1 MTRWFSTVCCGAI
14 LLAGCNK
21 GGDTGKADVPT
32 APSPAAPA
40 PVAAKLSGE
49 AEAKAK
55 LKLALDSWVFGDTL
69 EKFQKDHPD
78 IMVGVRLHSLDK
90 LTRYEIGAGRE
101 KSPTSFEFAVTHVF
115 ESKAGTDIKHSG
127 TVTVA
132 KLSDKWFIQG
142 LGGDN

>member
-1 MTRWFSTVCCGAI
+1 MTRWFSAVWCGAV

-32 APSPAAPA
+32 ASNPAAPA
-40 PVAAKLSGE
+40 PAAAKPSGE
-49 AEAKAK
+49 AEAKEK

-69 EKFQKDHPD
+69 EKFHKDHPD
-78 IMVGVRLHSLDK
+78 IRVGVRLHSLDK
-90 LTRYEIGAGRE
+90 LTRYDIGTGRE
-101 KSPTSFEFAVTHVF
+101 RSPTSYEFTVTHVF
-115 ESKAGTDIKHSG
+115 ESRAGTDIKRSG

-132 KLSDKWFIQG
+132 KLSDKWFVQG